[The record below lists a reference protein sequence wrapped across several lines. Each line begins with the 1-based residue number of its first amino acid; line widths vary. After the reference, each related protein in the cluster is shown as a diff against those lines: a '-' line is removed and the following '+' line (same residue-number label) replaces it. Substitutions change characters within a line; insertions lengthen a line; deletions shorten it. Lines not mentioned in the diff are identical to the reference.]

1 MDEAVSFISFGRS
14 TCGAP
19 LDRRLFSAEDADPS
33 RSFSDLVEPSPNAV
47 DL

>member
-19 LDRRLFSAEDADPS
+19 LDQHLFSAEDADSPWT
-33 RSFSDLVEPSPNAV
+33 FSGLVEPSPFAV

>member
-1 MDEAVSFISFGRS
+1 MDEAVSLISFDRA

-19 LDRRLFSAEDADPS
+19 LDRRLFSAEDADSP
-33 RSFSDLVEPSPNAV
+33 RTFSDLVEPPPYAV